1 MTSRCV
7 IPESLSPYLCH
18 AQAMGNDVREP
29 RCVPPRD
36 AIDSLPTKLGPG
48 EMATLNALTDLT
60 AEWTI
65 FVQPRVVMAQPDF
78 VALHP
83 DKGVWILEVKDWN
96 PGYYRR
102 AGQRGGRSVE
112 MFNGE
117 LWVGI
122 QSPRI
127 KVAAYQ
133 EIFQER
139 FFSASQGHSGI
150 RNSVRALLV
159 LPQFSAKEASELFGN
174 YPVIGTEDLATLAE
188 RLEGEV
194 ELSLDPFR
202 YRELLYWLDEPEF
215 VGDQRL
221 PLPLSRQA
229 REVAENPRKVESR
242 RVRGP
247 AGSGKSL
254 ALASRAIVLASH
266 GKSLLIVTY
275 NITLSHYLRDLCS
288 RSARERGV
296 RNWKQ
301 SISFVHFHEL
311 LRELWIQ
318 RGRPVLDSDEWDVGV
333 INHLGNEY
341 SRPAHD
347 LPTFDAILIDE
358 GQDFEREWWQFIRAN
373 LLKPDGEMLLVAD
386 RTQNLYDRS
395 NWTSE
400 GISGGGF
407 SGPWLELKGTYRMPV
422 DLIPIAAEF
431 GSRYLPDDDRDL
443 PTIEGDHPAG
453 SEAHK
458 PTVRRWVNVDTHD
471 TVRVAA
477 DEVEALFRSRE
488 GLSPSDIVLLAD
500 HDVGEQVMSELQER
514 GNDVISV
521 FTTAPGDFRQ
531 GRKRAFWGG
540 SPGIKGCTIHSFKG
554 WESRAVVCIPP
565 GNSPRSLYIAM
576 TRVKANPSRRALLT
590 IVNPNP
596 GFNPFKARFE
606 REVTASEVP
615 ELLGQEALEI

>member
-1 MTSRCV
+1 MG
-7 IPESLSPYLCH
+7 EG
-18 AQAMGNDVREP
+18 AQQP
-29 RCVPPRD
+29 RCVPPMD
-36 AIDSLPTKLGPG
+36 AIDSLPTNLGPG
-48 EMATLNALTDLT
+48 ERATLAALTDLS

-65 FVQPRVVMAQPDF
+65 FVQPRVAMAQPDF

-83 DKGVWILEVKDWN
+83 DKGLWILEVKDWN
-96 PGYYRR
+96 PDYYRSV
-102 AGQRGGRSVE
+102 GQRGGRHVE
-112 MFNGE
+112 VFNGE
-117 LWVGI
+117 LWVGL

-127 KVAAYQ
+127 KAAAYQ
-133 EIFQER
+133 QIFHER
-139 FFSASQGHSGI
+139 FLSDKQGYSGM
-150 RNSVRALLV
+150 RNSVRVLLV
-159 LPQFSAKEASELFGN
+159 MPQFSAEQASKVFGS
-174 YPVIGTEDLATLAE
+174 YPVVGIEGLATLAE
-188 RLEGEV
+188 RLESET
-194 ELSLDPFR
+194 ESPLDPDK
-202 YRELLYWLDEPEF
+202 YRELLNWLDEPEF

-221 PLPLSRQA
+221 PLTLSRQA
-229 REVAENPRKVESR
+229 REVAENPRNVLSR

-254 ALASRAIVLASH
+254 ALASRAIVLASQ
-266 GKSLLIVTY
+266 GRNVLIVTY

-288 RSARERGV
+288 RAARERGV
-296 RNWKQ
+296 KNWKQ

-318 RGRPVLDSDEWDVGV
+318 RAKPALDSNEWDAGV
-333 INHLGNEY
+333 INYLGNEY

-358 GQDFEREWWQFIRAN
+358 GQDFEREWWQFIRGN
-373 LLKPDGEMLLVAD
+373 MLKPDGEMLLVAD

-431 GSRYLPDDDRDL
+431 GSRYLPDEDRDL
-443 PTIEGDHPAG
+443 PTTERDHPAG

-458 PTVRRWVNVDTHD
+458 PTVRRWVNVDLHD
-471 TVRVAA
+471 AVRVAA

-500 HDVGEQVMSELQER
+500 HDVGEQVMSELMKR

-540 SPGIKGCTIHSFKG
+540 RPGIKGCTIHSFKG
-554 WESRAVVCIPP
+554 WESRAVVCVPP

-576 TRVKANPSRRALLT
+576 TRVKAAPFRQALLT

-596 GFNPFKARFE
+596 GLNPFKAQFE
-606 REVTASEVP
+606 REVMASEVP
-615 ELLGQEALEI
+615 ELRGQQTFDV